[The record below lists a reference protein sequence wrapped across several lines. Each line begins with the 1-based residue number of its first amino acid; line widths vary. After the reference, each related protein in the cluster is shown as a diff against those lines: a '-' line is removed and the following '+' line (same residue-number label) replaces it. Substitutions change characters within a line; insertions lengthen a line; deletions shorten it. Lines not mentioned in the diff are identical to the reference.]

1 VSDFAG
7 RLKELR
13 QAAGL
18 SQKQLAEAAGVSQ
31 RAVSHW
37 EQALR
42 SPSWDNVTMLARVL
56 GVSCEAFN
64 QPTAA
69 VAEPSAAKKKA
80 KRN

>member
-13 QAAGL
+13 EAAGL

-37 EQALR
+37 EQSLR
-42 SPSWDNVTMLARVL
+42 SPSWDNVLTLSKVL

-64 QPTAA
+64 RP
-69 VAEPSAAKKKA
+69 AEPPAAKKKG
-80 KRN
+80 KRP